1 VISKGCGR
9 KNLEFCFLE
18 IPSTSVIFHCPA
30 GAPSDFVTF
39 RMKRTPGKH
48 ATEKQKCPEIS
59 LKQKFDA
66 GCRCG
71 HARNRQSR
79 TEPAAL
85 ADLPAV
91 SPPSRRDGTGAKA
104 ATPEPPAQ
112 RPRFIALAERKLGRS
127 PRRGKHG
134 PSQGRGRSGMI
145 GDRVSCHR
153 NPGRHLEPSPNTF
166 PKFAAEWP
174 PRRNR
179 SLGAHG
185 PERTGVWARRG

>member
-59 LKQKFDA
+59 LKQKFGA
-66 GCRCG
+66 CCGCG

-85 ADLPAV
+85 AELLG
-91 SPPSRRDGTGAKA
+91 SRRRVGATGRA
-104 ATPEPPAQ
+104 
-112 RPRFIALAERKLGRS
+112 RK
-127 PRRGKHG
+127 PRRQSR
-134 PSQGRGRSGMI
+134 PLN
-145 GDRVSCHR
+145 DPVSS
-153 NPGRHLEPSPNTF
+153 PSPNATSAQ
-166 PKFAAEWP
+166 PAPGKAR
-174 PRRNR
+174 PRPRA
-179 SLGAHG
+179 SAL
-185 PERTGVWARRG
+185 